1 MPIRAY
7 KCETCELEIESYE
20 NLKDAPLKKCPQCG
34 KNDLEPQLF
43 APSGFVRREATT
55 VGQLADRKSQKVGKY
70 ESEFHREAAI
80 LSGQEAKDK
89 ARKAEVEL
97 NRKISKMSPNAK
109 ERYIMEGRV

>member
-1 MPIRAY
+1 MPVRAY
-7 KCETCELEIESYE
+7 KCETCDFELEQFEA
-20 NLKDAPLKKCPQCG
+20 LKQAPLKKCPSCG
-34 KNDLEPQLF
+34 KDDIEPQLF
-43 APSGFVRREATT
+43 APAGFVQREPKT
-55 VGQLADRKSQKVGKY
+55 VGQIADRKAKKVGKY

-109 ERYIMEGRV
+109 ERFIMEGRV